1 MDLISALPIF
11 NLYNREWPIY
21 TQTVNAPPAKFTR
34 DAWGRA
40 ADVNEAIVGAGSVVQ
55 GASIVRSVVSPW
67 CTVDAGATVSDAI
80 LFDQVHVGA
89 GAVVRRAII
98 DKAVE
103 IGPGVQ
109 IGVDHE
115 ADRARGFAISTSGI
129 VTVGKGQKIMQ

>member
-1 MDLISALPIF
+1 M
-11 NLYNREWPIY
+11 
-21 TQTVNAPPAKFTR
+21 
-34 DAWGRA
+34 
-40 ADVNEAIVGAGSVVQ
+40 Q

-67 CTVDAGATVSDAI
+67 CTIDAGATVSDAV

-129 VTVGKGQKIMQ
+129 VTVGKGRKIMQ